1 MGKLTDG
8 DGGVI
13 DQADEADVPEDFLII
28 PDHKVGDDCSNHCGN
43 QQTTRIKKER
53 KGSGWKE
60 EVKNYAHTTD
70 YFDQGD
76 RTNDAGIEIGD
87 PTHSPSEHIDGL
99 EKANATTEGK
109 DEKEDD
115 LGGWLKVGHC
125 IDEKGQAAS
134 ARSWV
139 ER

>member
-1 MGKLTDG
+1 MK
-8 DGGVI
+8 
-13 DQADEADVPEDFLII
+13 
-28 PDHKVGDDCSNHCGN
+28 DDS
-43 QQTTRIKKER
+43 
-53 KGSGWKE
+53 
-60 EVKNYAHTTD
+60 HTTD

-87 PTHSPSEHIDGL
+87 PTHSPGEHIDGL